1 MLFSVLLMMILLGD
15 LVWVCPSALSIS
27 STYVASI
34 FFISV
39 QSLSHVRLFATPMD
53 CSTPGFPVHHQIP
66 ELTQTHV
73 HRVGDTI
80 QPSHPLLS
88 PFSSCL
94 QPFPASES
102 FPMSGFFAS
111 GVQSIGVSAAASVL
125 PMNIQHWFPV
135 GWTGWISLLSKE
147 LSRVFSNTR
156 VQKCFLRSLIFS
168 LGIWF

>member
-27 STYVASI
+27 SMYVASI
-34 FFISV
+34 SFSSV
-39 QSLSHVRLFATPMD
+39 QLLSHVRLCDPMD
-53 CSTPGFPVHHQIP
+53 CSTPGFPVHHQIQ

-80 QPSHPLLS
+80 QPSHPLSS

-102 FPMSGFFAS
+102 FPMSCFFTS
-111 GVQSIGVSAAASVL
+111 GVQSIGVSASASVL

-135 GWTGWISLLSKE
+135 RWTGWISLLSKE

-156 VQKCFLRSLIFS
+156 VQKYFLRRLIFS